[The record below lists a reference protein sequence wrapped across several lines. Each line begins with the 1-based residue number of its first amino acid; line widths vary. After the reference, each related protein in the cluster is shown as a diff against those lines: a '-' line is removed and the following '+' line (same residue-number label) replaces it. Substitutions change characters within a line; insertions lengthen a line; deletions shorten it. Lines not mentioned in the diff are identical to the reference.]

1 MWRLC
6 TPRLASEKLPGC
18 IISPLGIFKDW
29 SYILLISNLS
39 LSAPNFEET
48 LMVVIKHGGIAKTA
62 ISGVIE
68 TIDSIANHN
77 YFLFAKWSPYREIV
91 KERNISSTNS

>member
-6 TPRLASEKLPGC
+6 TPLLTSEKLLGC
-18 IISPLGIFKDW
+18 IISPLSVFKNW
-29 SYILLISNLS
+29 SYILLIWNLS

-48 LMVVIKHGGIAKTA
+48 LMVVIKHGGIAETV

-68 TIDSIANHN
+68 TINSTTNHS
-77 YFLFAKWSPYREIV
+77 YFLLTKWSP
-91 KERNISSTNS
+91 

>member
-6 TPRLASEKLPGC
+6 TLLLTSEKLPGC
-18 IISPLGIFKDW
+18 IISLLSVFKNW
-29 SYILLISNLS
+29 SHILLILNPS

-48 LMVVIKHGGIAKTA
+48 LIVVIKYGGIAETA

-68 TIDSIANHN
+68 TIDSTTNYS
-77 YFLFAKWSPYREIV
+77 YFLLAKWSP
-91 KERNISSTNS
+91 

>member
-6 TPRLASEKLPGC
+6 TPLLTSEKLPGC
-18 IISPLGIFKDW
+18 IISPLSVFKNW
-29 SYILLISNLS
+29 SHILLIWNLS

-48 LMVVIKHGGIAKTA
+48 LTVVIKHGGPAETA

-68 TIDSIANHN
+68 TINSTNN
-77 YFLFAKWSPYREIV
+77 YSYFLLAKWSP
-91 KERNISSTNS
+91 